1 MVKRRKTRKIK
12 IGTVS
17 IGGNS
22 PISVQ
27 SMTNTDTRDYEKTIK
42 QIKQLE
48 AIGCDVVR
56 IAIPDTIAA
65 NNIQLIKKSTNI
77 PIIADI
83 HFDYHLALQSI
94 KNGID
99 ALRINPGNIGSYN
112 KITKIINASKE
123 ANISIRIGVNSGS
136 LEKDI
141 KEKYGVSAKAI
152 IESALRY
159 LKFCEKLDFYDIKI
173 SLKSSSVPLTIESY
187 RKMAKLVDYPFH
199 VGITEAGTKFTG
211 TIKSAVGIGALLSE
225 GIGDTIRVSL
235 TADPIEEVKVGI
247 EILKS
252 LGLKKGPNIISCPTC
267 GRTEIAVIE
276 IAKQVEHEIHKLKI
290 NQNFTIAIMGC
301 VVNGPGEAKEADI
314 GIAGGKNNAL
324 LFKKGIRLK
333 TIQEKNIVEELIKE
347 IRKNFSNKKN

>member
-1 MVKRRKTRKIK
+1 MIKRRKTREIK
-12 IGTVS
+12 IGNVS

-27 SMTNTDTRDYEKTIK
+27 SMTNTDTRDVEKTIK

-48 AIGCDVVR
+48 SIGCDIVR
-56 IAIPDTIAA
+56 IAIPDIIAA
-65 NNIQLIKKSTNI
+65 NKIQIIKKSTNI

-83 HFDYHLALQSI
+83 HFDYNLALESI

-99 ALRINPGNIGSYN
+99 ALRINPGNIGDYN
-112 KITKIINASKE
+112 KITKVVNAAKE
-123 ANISIRIGVNSGS
+123 AKIPIRIGVNSGS
-136 LEKDI
+136 LENDI
-141 KEKYGVSAKAI
+141 KEKYGISAKALT
-152 IESALRY
+152 ESALRHIR
-159 LKFCEKLDFYDIKI
+159 FCEKLSFYDIKI

-199 VGITEAGTKFTG
+199 LGITEAGTKFTG
-211 TIKSAVGIGALLSE
+211 TIKSAIGIGALLSE

-235 TADPIEEVKVGI
+235 TADPVEEIKVGI

-267 GRTEIAVIE
+267 GRTEINVIK
-276 IAKQVEHEIHKLKI
+276 IAKKVEYEINKLKI
-290 NQNFTIAIMGC
+290 DQNLTIAIMGC

-314 GIAGGKNNAL
+314 GIAGSKNNIL
-324 LFKKGIRLK
+324 LFKKGKRSK
-333 TIQEKNIVEELIKE
+333 SIQEKSIVEELIKE
-347 IRKNFSNKKN
+347 IRKDFLP